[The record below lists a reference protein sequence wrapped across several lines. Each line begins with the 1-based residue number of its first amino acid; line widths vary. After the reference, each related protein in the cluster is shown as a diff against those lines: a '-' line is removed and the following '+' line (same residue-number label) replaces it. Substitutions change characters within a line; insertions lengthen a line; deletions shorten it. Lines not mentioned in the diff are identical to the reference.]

1 MTAPKLDMAEQSVAE
16 IVLLGLPIQSGTQLR
31 GCSMGPSALRT
42 AGLAEALAEQG
53 HTVEDA
59 GDVTI
64 APQPDRTQEVAA
76 WAKAADAKAYEISQ
90 GDRFPIF
97 MGGDHSMALG
107 TINAMARRARDQER
121 DLIVLWLDAH
131 SDYNTPETTPSG
143 NIHGMPV
150 AGLCGEPGMDFI
162 FDGMDRVGVMPAD
175 FHLFGIRSV
184 DRMERQLLS
193 RRGVSVMD
201 MRLIDEK
208 GVSYLIGG
216 LLEEVELRGAMLHV
230 SLDVDFLDPS
240 IAPAVGT
247 TVPGGA
253 TYREAHLIMEM
264 LSDSE
269 LVTSMDLAELNPFL
283 DERGKTSL
291 LLVDLVTSLFG
302 KKIIDRA
309 PQDVNRMQGPDW
321 NSGV

>member
-1 MTAPKLDMAEQSVAE
+1 MTGPSQSAPEQSAAE
-16 IVLLGLPIQSGTQLR
+16 IVLLGLPIQAGTQLR
-31 GCSMGPSALRT
+31 GCAMGPAALRT
-42 AGLAEALAEQG
+42 AGLAEALRELG
-53 HTVEDA
+53 HSVEDA
-59 GDVTI
+59 GDVGI
-64 APQPDRTQEVAA
+64 AQQQDRNAEVAA
-76 WAKAADAKAYEISQ
+76 WSKAADAKAYDIS
-90 GDRFPIF
+90 GDGRVPIF

-107 TINAMARRARDQER
+107 TINAMARRARDRER
-121 DLIVLWLDAH
+121 DLVVLWLDAH
-131 SDYNTPETTPSG
+131 SDYNTPESTPSG

-150 AGLCGEPGMDFI
+150 AGLCGEPGMDFL
-162 FDGMDRVGVMPAD
+162 FDGMDRVGVVPAD

-184 DRMERQLLS
+184 DRIERQLLA

-201 MRLIDEK
+201 MRMIDEK
-208 GVSYLIGG
+208 GVSHLVGG
-216 LLEEVELRGAMLHV
+216 ILEDVRRRGAMLHV

-283 DERGKTSL
+283 DEHGKTSL

-309 PQDVNRMQGPDW
+309 PQEVNRMQGPDW
-321 NSGV
+321 TYDA

>member
-1 MTAPKLDMAEQSVAE
+1 MDAVETGVGQGAAD

-31 GCSMGPSALRT
+31 GCAMGPASLRT
-42 AGLAEALAEQG
+42 AGLADALRDLG
-53 HTVEDA
+53 HAVEDV

-64 APQPDRTQEVAA
+64 DPQANRTDEVVA
-76 WAKAADAKAYEISQ
+76 WTKASDARAYEISTK
-90 GDRFPIF
+90 GRIPIF

-107 TINAMARRARDQER
+107 TINAMARRARDQDR
-121 DLIVLWLDAH
+121 DLVVLWLDAH
-131 SDYNTPETTPSG
+131 SDYNTPESTPSG

-150 AGLCGEPGMDFI
+150 AGLCGEPAMDFV
-162 FDGMDRVGVMPAD
+162 FEGMDRLGVPPAD

-184 DRMERQLLS
+184 DRIERQLLT

-208 GVSYLIGG
+208 GVSNLVGG
-216 LLEEVELRGAMLHV
+216 ILEDVERRGAMLHV
-230 SLDVDFLDPS
+230 SLDVDFLDPA

-283 DERGKTSL
+283 DEHGKTSL

-309 PQDVNRMQGPDW
+309 PQEVNRMQGPDW
-321 NSGV
+321 TYTA

>member
-1 MTAPKLDMAEQSVAE
+1 MTADIQSGAEQSAAD
-16 IVLLGLPIQSGTQLR
+16 IVLLGLPIQAGTQLR
-31 GCSMGPSALRT
+31 GCAMGPAALRT
-42 AGLAEALAEQG
+42 AGLAESLRDLG
-53 HTVEDA
+53 HQVEDA
-59 GDVTI
+59 GDVVI
-64 APQPDRTQEVAA
+64 APQSNRTLEVTA
-76 WAKAADAKAYEISQ
+76 WSRAADAKAYEISQ
-90 GDRFPIF
+90 GNKFPIF

-121 DLIVLWLDAH
+121 DLVVLWLDAH

-150 AGLCGEPGMDFI
+150 AGLCGEPGMEFV
-162 FDGMDRVGVMPAD
+162 FEGMDRVGVAPAD

-216 LLEEVELRGAMLHV
+216 ILEEVEMRDAMLHV

-321 NSGV
+321 TYAA

>member
-1 MTAPKLDMAEQSVAE
+1 MTGPLNSGFELSAAE
-16 IVLLGLPIQSGTQLR
+16 IVLLGLPIQAGTQLR
-31 GCSMGPSALRT
+31 GCAMGPAALRT
-42 AGLAEALAEQG
+42 AGLAEALRELG
-53 HTVEDA
+53 HSVADA
-59 GDVTI
+59 GDVRI
-64 APQPDRTQEVAA
+64 AQQTDRNAEVAA
-76 WAKAADAKAYEISQ
+76 WSRAADEMAYDISRD
-90 GDRFPIF
+90 GRFPIF

-121 DLIVLWLDAH
+121 DLVVLWLDAH
-131 SDYNTPETTPSG
+131 SDYNTPESTPSG

-150 AGLCGEPGMDFI
+150 AGLCGEPGMDFL
-162 FDGMDRVGVMPAD
+162 FDGMDRVGVVAAD

-184 DRMERQLLS
+184 DRIERQLLS

-208 GVSYLIGG
+208 GVSHLVGNI
-216 LLEEVELRGAMLHV
+216 LEDVHRRGAMLHV

-264 LSDSE
+264 LSDSD
-269 LVTSMDLAELNPFL
+269 LATSMDLAELNPFL
-283 DERGKTSL
+283 DEHGKTSL

-309 PQDVNRMQGPDW
+309 PQEVNRMQGPDW
-321 NSGV
+321 TYDA

>member
-1 MTAPKLDMAEQSVAE
+1 MTGPSQSAPEQSAAE
-16 IVLLGLPIQSGTQLR
+16 IVLLGLPIQAGTQLR
-31 GCSMGPSALRT
+31 GCAMGPAALRT
-42 AGLAEALAEQG
+42 AGLAEALRELG
-53 HTVEDA
+53 HSVEDA
-59 GDVTI
+59 GDVGI
-64 APQPDRTQEVAA
+64 AQQQDRNAEVAA
-76 WAKAADAKAYEISQ
+76 WSKAADTKAYDIS
-90 GDRFPIF
+90 GDGRVPIF

-107 TINAMARRARDQER
+107 TINAMARRARDRER
-121 DLIVLWLDAH
+121 DLVVLWLDAH
-131 SDYNTPETTPSG
+131 SDYNTPESTPSG

-150 AGLCGEPGMDFI
+150 AGLCGEPGMDFL
-162 FDGMDRVGVMPAD
+162 FDGMDRVGVVPAD

-184 DRMERQLLS
+184 DRIERQLLA

-201 MRLIDEK
+201 MRMIDEK
-208 GVSYLIGG
+208 GVSHLVGG
-216 LLEEVELRGAMLHV
+216 ILEDVRRRGAMLHV

-283 DERGKTSL
+283 DEHGKTSL

-309 PQDVNRMQGPDW
+309 PQEVNRMQGPDW
-321 NSGV
+321 TYDA

>member
-1 MTAPKLDMAEQSVAE
+1 MTAPFETVSEQTLSD
-16 IVLLGLPIQSGTQLR
+16 IVLLGLPIQAGTQLR
-31 GCSMGPSALRT
+31 GCAMGPAALRT
-42 AGLAEALAEQG
+42 AGLAEALRELG
-53 HTVEDA
+53 HSVEDA
-59 GDVTI
+59 GDVRVET
-64 APQPDRTQEVAA
+64 QPNRTAEVCA
-76 WAKAADAKAYEISQ
+76 WTKAADEAAYDVALN
-90 GDRFPIF
+90 GRFPIF

-107 TINAMARRARDQER
+107 TINAMARRARDQKRE
-121 DLIVLWLDAH
+121 LIVLWLDAH

-150 AGLCGEPGMDFI
+150 AGICGEPGMEFV
-162 FDGMDRVGVMPAD
+162 FEGMDRVGVAPAD

-184 DRMERQLLS
+184 DRMERQLLA

-201 MRLIDEK
+201 MRQIDEK
-208 GVSYLIGG
+208 GVSQLVGG
-216 LLEEVELRGAMLHV
+216 ILQDVKRRNAMLHV

-264 LSDSE
+264 LSDTE

-309 PQDVNRMQGPDW
+309 PQDVNRMQGADW
-321 NSGV
+321 TYAA

>member
-1 MTAPKLDMAEQSVAE
+1 MDAVDTGNEPGAAQ
-16 IVLLGLPIQSGTQLR
+16 IVLLGLPIQSGTQVR
-31 GCSMGPSALRT
+31 GCAMGPASLRT
-42 AGLAEALAEQG
+42 AGLADALRELG
-53 HTVEDA
+53 HSVEDA
-59 GDVTI
+59 GDVAI
-64 APQPDRTQEVAA
+64 AAQPDRTREVAA
-76 WAKAADAKAYEISQ
+76 WTKAGDAMAYDIAKDGLI
-90 GDRFPIF
+90 PIF

-150 AGLCGEPGMDFI
+150 AGLCGEPAMDFLYE
-162 FDGMDRVGVMPAD
+162 GMDRVGVAPAD

-208 GVSYLIGG
+208 GVSNLIGG
-216 LLEEVELRGAMLHV
+216 ILEEVELRDAMLHV

-283 DERGKTSL
+283 DEHGKTSL

-309 PQDVNRMQGPDW
+309 PQEVNRMQGPDW
-321 NSGV
+321 TYQA